1 MSEFRKNKWVA
12 RTIMMLALLTQINLF
27 AAPFAMAQTTGN
39 LQGVV
44 TDPQGAVVANATVRV
59 TNSDT
64 GRTVETTTNDEGFY
78 RVTNLIPGNN
88 YKVEVTATGFA
99 SRTLDRLPV
108 RLATENEASIQLAVS
123 GGGETVEVTAGAQLL
138 ESTQSQ
144 LSTNYTPE
152 QLTQLPYV
160 GSIDNL
166 ALLTPGVVTPG
177 DTDFANGIGISAN
190 GNRGRSNN
198 FQIDGQDN
206 NDNSVT
212 GPSLSITNN
221 EAIGEY
227 QVITNS
233 FSAEFGR
240 NSGAQINVI
249 TKPGTNEFH
258 GSLFEYLQNSA
269 LDARDN
275 IQKKTQQGFQF
286 LADNGFSDF
295 AGLAER
301 YKNPDPFTNNRFG
314 GAIGGPVKKDKAFF
328 FATYERNVVRGETQ
342 ANSLGTFSFVPTAS
356 DAAFLAQRFPNAAT
370 ANLVSPLIGGG
381 PAFVQGAGQFL
392 LAPPVDDRNGDGVP
406 DAFTFEGVTSNLL
419 APLAVVSNGNGGF
432 RTIFGGE
439 GVRIFRADATQDQV
453 ISRVDYNLTDN
464 DRLTGRYIYDKS
476 DFPLATGRFVAGA
489 IFDVPSTNNNFGLTY
504 TRTLSS
510 RFVNEARFNF
520 SRVNVK
526 FGDPDANPLPGP
538 SIAFAGTRS
547 LTPGSLLTAFGTQNT
562 FPQSRIVD
570 VYQYQDS
577 VSATLGQHALKFGAD
592 IRHQKSEDFFLPN
605 FLGAY
610 SFRSGGTLPANTF
623 FNLSGTPRTAAT
635 AFENYILGRPRDIN
649 FALGP
654 ALRNTSQ
661 NDYFFFVQDDWRIR
675 PNLTLNLGLRYEV
688 STTPFNPLIE
698 KLNNREADPATAIF
712 NTSFPLETRTA
723 TKLPLD
729 KNNFGPRVGFAWTP
743 NFSGLGD
750 RFTNGRTVIR
760 GGFGIAYDP
769 PYFNIVNNTVTA
781 APFAASGTIRQT
793 PGAAGAV
800 TFPFLPS
807 TTAELN
813 LTPGTAGGDPRLFN
827 QTRVDPNLYN
837 PYTMSFNFGIQQEVY
852 RGAVVE
858 VRYVGSRI
866 IGQFQ
871 TINGNPD
878 LRFLALAG
886 QELVGDPT

>member
-108 RLATENEASIQLAVS
+108 RLATENEASVQLAVS

-258 GSLFEYLQNSA
+258 GSLFEYLRNA
-269 LDARDN
+269 RLNARDN
-275 IQKKTQQGFQF
+275 IEKKSQQAYQT
-286 LADNGFSDF
+286 LADLGLDEV
-295 AGLAER
+295 AGLANR
-301 YKNPDPFTNNRFG
+301 YKRAEPFTENRFG
-314 GAIGGPVKKDKAFF
+314 GAIGGPIIKEKAFF
-328 FATYERNVVRGETQ
+328 FATYERTVFRGETVTD
-342 ANSLGTFSFVPTAS
+342 NFGSGSFFVRNE
-356 DAAFLAQRFPNAAT
+356 DALFLAQKFNNPAT
-370 ANLVSPLIGGG
+370 AALIDPAIGGG
-381 PAFVQGAGQFL
+381 PGFVQGAGSFIL
-392 LAPPVDDRNGDGVP
+392 LPPVFDSDGDGLP
-406 DAFTFEGVTSNLL
+406 DSLAFPDTPGNL
-419 APLAVVSNGNGGF
+419 APLAIVADGGGR

-439 GVRIFRADATQDQV
+439 ALRLLRNDSQTDQ
-453 ISRVDYNLTDN
+453 IITRVDYNLSN
-464 DRLTGRYIYDKS
+464 DDRITARYIFDDT
-476 DFPLATGRFVAGA
+476 DFPLATGRFLAGA
-489 IFDVPSTNNNFGLTY
+489 IFDVPSRNNNLGVSY
-504 TRTLSS
+504 TRTISD

-520 SRVNVK
+520 SRLEVD
-526 FGDPDANPLPGP
+526 FGDTSNLPGTG
-538 SIAFAGTRS
+538 IAFAGTRS
-547 LTPGSLLTAFGTQNT
+547 LVPGGLLTAFGTQNNL
-562 FPQSRIVD
+562 PQSRLVD
-570 VYQYQDS
+570 VYQVQDT

-592 IRHQKSEDFFLPN
+592 IRHQKVNNFFLPN
-605 FLGAY
+605 FLGTNTF
-610 SFRSGGTLPANTF
+610 SSGGALPANTF
-623 FNLSGTPRTAAT
+623 FNLSGTPRTTAT
-635 AFENYILGRPRDIN
+635 ALENFILARPQTIS
-649 FALGP
+649 FALGEP
-654 ALRNTSQ
+654 ERTTTQ
-661 NDYFFFVQDDWRIR
+661 NDYFFFVQDDWRVR

-688 STTPFNPLIE
+688 STTPFNPIIADV
-698 KLNNREADPATAIF
+698 NNREADPTTAIF
-712 NTSFPLETRTA
+712 DPSFPLETRTA

-743 NFSGLGD
+743 NFSALGD

-760 GGFGIAYDP
+760 GG
-769 PYFNIVNNTVTA
+769 
-781 APFAASGTIRQT
+781 
-793 PGAAGAV
+793 
-800 TFPFLPS
+800 
-807 TTAELN
+807 
-813 LTPGTAGGDPRLFN
+813 
-827 QTRVDPNLYN
+827 
-837 PYTMSFNFGIQQEVY
+837 
-852 RGAVVE
+852 
-858 VRYVGSRI
+858 
-866 IGQFQ
+866 
-871 TINGNPD
+871 
-878 LRFLALAG
+878 
-886 QELVGDPT
+886 